1 MKTLIALAFTLM
13 LVGCSA
19 SQWPE
24 WATIAF
30 DETDVTLCANKETV
44 SPNNGLID
52 EAESP
57 TYSAGVCIEIPRE
70 QDTDKRLSIQV
81 PDT

>member
-30 DETDVTLCANKETV
+30 DETDVTLCAHKETV
-44 SPNNGLID
+44 TPETGDID
-52 EAESP
+52 EAERPS
-57 TYSAGVCIEIPRE
+57 YSAGVCIEIPRE
-70 QDTDKRLSIQV
+70 HDTDKRLTLPI

>member
-1 MKTLIALAFTLM
+1 MKFIITLVLSLM
-13 LVGCSA
+13 LVGCSSA
-19 SQWPE
+19 SWPE

-30 DETDVTLCANKETV
+30 DETDVTICAHKETV
-44 SPNNGLID
+44 TPNNGLID

-57 TYSAGVCIEIPRE
+57 SYSAGVCIEIPRE
-70 QDTDKRLSIQV
+70 KGQDNRIAIPA